1 MPSLTNR
8 GKETSAQ
15 ALNDKSSATSATPT
29 RNQFL
34 VIGIIEN
41 LRFEINE
48 FFKAPKS
55 HSYGRY
61 DNKDRAPAPCSWEI
75 ASGSAKCLNRETV
88 ERARGPL
95 TEQMSPL
102 TARGSLLDLFDKFR
116 LEFHGANAVDAT
128 VNVMVA
134 CDQTNVFD
142 FGAHFHHRG

>member
-55 HSYGRY
+55 QSYGRY

-75 ASGSAKCLNRETV
+75 ASGSAKCLNRRSEEHTS
-88 ERARGPL
+88 ELQSRGHL
-95 TEQMSPL
+95 VC
-102 TARGSLLDLFDKFR
+102 RLL
-116 LEFHGANAVDAT
+116 LEK
-128 VNVMVA
+128 
-134 CDQTNVFD
+134 
-142 FGAHFHHRG
+142 

>member
-48 FFKAPKS
+48 FVKAEKIR
-55 HSYGRY
+55 SYGR
-61 DNKDRAPAPCSWEI
+61 DHNKERAPAPCSWEI
-75 ASGSAKCLNRETV
+75 ASGSAKCLNRATV
-88 ERARGPL
+88 YRAMGPL

-102 TARGSLLDLFDKFR
+102 TARAS
-116 LEFHGANAVDAT
+116 
-128 VNVMVA
+128 
-134 CDQTNVFD
+134 
-142 FGAHFHHRG
+142 